1 MVVDL
6 SFIGSFFDQ
15 VSLFFQYIWDWFRQG
30 VYEFVQDAFVVAT
43 KVAIY
48 SYIQMSLFLVDVAYE
63 VVMDILADL
72 NIAQYVESAYSSIP
86 EAMRSVL
93 EFFGI
98 PQALTIIFAAIPT
111 RLAMRFVPFIG
122 R

>member
-1 MVVDL
+1 
-6 SFIGSFFDQ
+6 
-15 VSLFFQYIWDWFRQG
+15 
-30 VYEFVQDAFVVAT
+30 
-43 KVAIY
+43 
-48 SYIQMSLFLVDVAYE
+48 MSLFLVDVAYE

-86 EAMRSVL
+86 QAMRSVL

>member
-6 SFIGSFFDQ
+6 GFIGAFFDQ
-15 VSLFFQYIWDWFRQG
+15 VGAFLQYVWNWFLQG
-30 VYEFVQDAFVVAT
+30 IYEFVQDAFVVAT

-72 NIAQYVESAYSSIP
+72 NIAQYVQSSYSSLP
-86 EAMRSVL
+86 QSMRSVL

-111 RLAMRFVPFIG
+111 RMAMRFVPFIG